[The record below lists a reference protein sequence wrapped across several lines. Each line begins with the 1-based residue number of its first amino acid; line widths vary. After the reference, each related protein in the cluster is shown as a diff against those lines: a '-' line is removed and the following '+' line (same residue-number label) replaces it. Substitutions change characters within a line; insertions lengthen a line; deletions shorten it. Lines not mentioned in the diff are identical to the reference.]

1 MIFVS
6 VFISDIGL
14 QFSFF
19 VISLSGFGIK
29 TIPNGSRYHSLMV
42 ASENEF
48 GNVLPPKFFGSISEE

>member
-1 MIFVS
+1 

-29 TIPNGSRYHSLMV
+29 MMV
-42 ASENEF
+42 AAENEF
-48 GNVLPPKFFGSISEE
+48 GNVLPPKFFGSVSEE